1 MTAEQLKNWLKS
13 KTDVGQGIQ
22 VGGIDGNA
30 DRFLGV
36 YRKEPSGGH
45 RICLGGEEQTLTR
58 QLRAEI
64 LVHWTA
70 SATQAEEKAQAIW
83 ELFSG
88 LYYEEMDGALVYH
101 ADPGA
106 GPVPRGK
113 DRRGVV
119 EHIIRVTLTFR
130 KE

>member
-1 MTAEQLKNWLKS
+1 M
-13 KTDVGQGIQ
+13 
-22 VGGIDGNA
+22 GGIDGNA
-30 DRFLGV
+30 DRFIGV
-36 YRKEPSGGH
+36 FRKEMPGGY
-45 RICLGGEEQTLTR
+45 RICLGGEEQTLTQ

-70 SATQAEEKAQAIW
+70 SATQAEEKAQAIRK
-83 ELFSG
+83 LFSS
-88 LYYEEMDGALVYH
+88 LCCEDMDGALVYH

-106 GPVPRGK
+106 GPVPWGK

-119 EHIIRVTLTFR
+119 EYMIRVTLTSR